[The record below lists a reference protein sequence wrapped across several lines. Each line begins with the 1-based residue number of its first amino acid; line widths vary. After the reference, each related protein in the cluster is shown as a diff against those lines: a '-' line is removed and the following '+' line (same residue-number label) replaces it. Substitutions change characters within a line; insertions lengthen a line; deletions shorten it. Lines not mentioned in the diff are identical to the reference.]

1 MIVAA
6 RVRALSDL
14 VAFIDRKA
22 LMALVA
28 ALVCLVLANVGT
40 RLAGFTIAWADEL
53 AVYCM
58 VWAGFVGAALM
69 LRSRSAPA
77 VSALSRFAPP
87 RAAAALRISASLAT
101 ALFGALVLWTSWRW
115 FDPVGIVSAGF
126 DVMRFEAATFNFI
139 YTQTTPVMGLPSV
152 CFYAVVPWFGF
163 AALVHA
169 ATNMLEDCGLLPRAD
184 TGAAAVAGEG

>member
-6 RVRALSDL
+6 RLRALSDL

-22 LMALVA
+22 LIALVA

-58 VWAGFVGAALM
+58 VWAGFVGGALM
-69 LRSRSAPA
+69 LRARSAPA
-77 VSALSRFAPP
+77 VSALLRFAPP
-87 RAAAALRISASLAT
+87 RAARVLRASASLA
-101 ALFGALVLWTSWRW
+101 AACFGALVLWTSWRW
-115 FDPVGIVSAGF
+115 FDPVGIAAAGF
-126 DVMRFEAATFNFI
+126 DVARFEGATFNFV

-152 CFYAVVPWFGF
+152 LFYAIVPWFGF

-169 ATNMLEDCGLLPRAD
+169 ATNLLEDAGLLAPVE
-184 TGAAAVAGEG
+184 TGDAATAGEG